1 MVQATSKTSIKL
13 ACRMP
18 VIILAGT
25 LVAACGSGSDDS
37 PDMGLGDG
45 AGAGVGSANDQTVD
59 LTVRNRSTT
68 FMRMSVDSSD
78 PNGNSVAANCGG
90 SYEDATASLD
100 LVEQPG
106 KTGVTITIANA
117 KPNTLFTTWLR
128 LKGTTDDGVSF
139 GGNPLTGAGSTPLA
153 PSSALPD
160 LLAATGAGNGTEETP
175 NGVRTDD
182 DGNAVLQID
191 VDFPIDDGAYPFHK
205 FADFDPDDE
214 RYKAEVPSAHP
225 VAIVNS
231 ATGDVDAPFMI
242 RLVSHCTDNLAH
254 GLEPAAR
261 EPWFAIS
268 GL

>member
-1 MVQATSKTSIKL
+1 MALTNRQPTFKTAYKTSLI
-13 ACRMP
+13 
-18 VIILAGT
+18 VLAGT
-25 LVAACGSGSDDS
+25 LVVACGSSSDDLAEQMV
-37 PDMGLGDG
+37 DN
-45 AGAGVGSANDQTVD
+45 GVGTIAPENSE
-59 LTVRNRSTT
+59 LTMRMRSTA
-68 FMRMSVDSSD
+68 FVRMAVDSSD
-78 PNGNSVAANCGG
+78 PNGNSVEANCGET
-90 SYEDATASLD
+90 YPDATATLD

-117 KPNTLFTTWLR
+117 KPNMLFTTWLR

-153 PSSALPD
+153 PSSELAN
-160 LLAATGAGNGTEETP
+160 LLAATGAGNGSEQTP

-182 DGNAVLQID
+182 DGNAVLEIE

-205 FADFDPDDE
+205 FADFDPSDE
-214 RYKAEVPSAHP
+214 RYRAEVPSAHP

-231 ATGDVDAPFMI
+231 AAGDVDAPFMI
-242 RLVSHCTDNLAH
+242 RVVSHCTDNLAH